1 MSNINTLITSTEIK
15 ILVRDLPTKKSPGP
29 DRFIAEFYQILNEEL
44 ISRLVTLFHKIQR
57 EAVVQNSFYNTS
69 ITLIPKPSKDASIK
83 ESFMLIS
90 MMNRGANILKKIL
103 PNKIQQHIKKI
114 IHHGQVGFTPGIQEW
129 FNIYKIIY
137 VIQLINKNQGEKPHY
152 HLSRCRKNLWQ
163 NSTFFSDKS
172 SKETRNSRNILQDN
186 KAICDKL
193 ITNII

>member
-1 MSNINTLITSTEIK
+1 
-15 ILVRDLPTKKSPGP
+15 
-29 DRFIAEFYQILNEEL
+29 
-44 ISRLVTLFHKIQR
+44 
-57 EAVVQNSFYNTS
+57 
-69 ITLIPKPSKDASIK
+69 
-83 ESFMLIS
+83 MLIS